1 MSSEWERYE
10 THLPATH
17 MNGSP
22 EGGGASAAY
31 NVDIISR
38 LLPAAM
44 IHSFERIGYK
54 PRYLPKCV
62 EWEPQDGRVL
72 EGYCTA
78 APVES
83 PTCFRSL
90 TCGPVTAVILPLA
103 LFHMIEHPRLLGQP
117 SQPDE
122 IAVFDH

>member
-1 MSSEWERYE
+1 
-10 THLPATH
+10 
-17 MNGSP
+17 
-22 EGGGASAAY
+22 
-31 NVDIISR
+31 
-38 LLPAAM
+38 M
-44 IHSFERIGYK
+44 IHSFERIGCK
-54 PRYLPKCV
+54 PQYLPKCV

-103 LFHMIEHPRLLGQP
+103 LFQMIEHPTATRTTLTTRR
-117 SQPDE
+117 DCC
-122 IAVFDH
+122 FDH